1 MHTVFWVLSCL
12 AYFGSRA
19 ATITLMELSKSGS
32 HNLFYNS
39 LCQFVH
45 TIGTRDR
52 QLHCIGCRKGVHG
65 IIHFSIILQ
74 NQRASPSQQRCAII
88 ATCFSQPPLTL
99 SPESQWDLDERE
111 IAWLCVSTV
120 IQLCHKIHP
129 HSTHSLSPLSAYFS
143 SSLHERNEDKL
154 TANFV
159 QLSLTPTRPLPF

>member
-1 MHTVFWVLSCL
+1 MCTHVHFRVTTQSDKMTCGRGFEKQFSGSYPRLLWQQGNYNYTYGTVKC
-12 AYFGSRA
+12 
-19 ATITLMELSKSGS
+19 GS

-99 SPESQWDLDERE
+99 SPESQWDLDERD
-111 IAWLCVSTV
+111 CVALRIHGNSTLP
-120 IQLCHKIHP
+120 QN
-129 HSTHSLSPLSAYFS
+129 SP
-143 SSLHERNEDKL
+143 
-154 TANFV
+154 T
-159 QLSLTPTRPLPF
+159 

>member
-1 MHTVFWVLSCL
+1 MCTHVHFRVTTQSDKMTCGRGFANSFLG
-12 AYFGSRA
+12 AIPDYFGSRA
-19 ATITLMELSKSGS
+19 TTITLMELS

-88 ATCFSQPPLTL
+88 ATCFSQPPLTI
-99 SPESQWDLDERE
+99 SPESQWDLDERLRGFTY
-111 IAWLCVSTV
+111 IHGNSTLP
-120 IQLCHKIHP
+120 QN
-129 HSTHSLSPLSAYFS
+129 SP
-143 SSLHERNEDKL
+143 
-154 TANFV
+154 T
-159 QLSLTPTRPLPF
+159 

>member
-1 MHTVFWVLSCL
+1 MCTHVHFRVTTQSDKMTCGRGFANSFLG
-12 AYFGSRA
+12 AIPDYFGSRA
-19 ATITLMELSKSGS
+19 TTITLMELSKSGS

-65 IIHFSIILQ
+65 TIHFSIILQ

-99 SPESQWDLDERE
+99 SPESQWDLDERG
-111 IAWLCVSTV
+111 CVALRIHGNSTLP
-120 IQLCHKIHP
+120 QN
-129 HSTHSLSPLSAYFS
+129 SP
-143 SSLHERNEDKL
+143 
-154 TANFV
+154 T
-159 QLSLTPTRPLPF
+159 